1 MILKLM
7 KIYKNRPINNMT
19 YTVFSKNNCSFCDRA
34 INLIED
40 NDHAVIIK
48 KIDEDQAFFLEYS
61 IQNYINHLVLFRPSH
76 HWDRLMGILPVQIL
90 EYWPFDQK

>member
-48 KIDEDQAFFLEYS
+48 KIDEDQAFFLEMRERAPAMRTMPVVFVEDQLIGGYAD
-61 IQNYINHLVLFRPSH
+61 LVQHFLN
-76 HWDRLMGILPVQIL
+76 
-90 EYWPFDQK
+90 K